1 MTQISSLQCH
11 QTWLAGKSTIKWR
24 FIYSIYIYYIFYI
37 YMVGFRGTPL
47 RNHSTGGQLE
57 PPADVWAKTQSA
69 KDTGSSAPVA
79 VGGIDRLPMFQGFRL
94 IGTPRICFSICF
106 NIPLETLAFY
116 WIYSLCCP
124 LLGSIEY
131 INSRMGLSSSLR

>member
-1 MTQISSLQCH
+1 M
-11 QTWLAGKSTIKWR
+11 
-24 FIYSIYIYYIFYI
+24 YIYIYYYILYVCIYVYILYYLYI
-37 YMVGFRGTPL
+37 YMVDFRGTPL

-57 PPADVWAKTQSA
+57 PPAGAWAKTQSA

-106 NIPLETLAFY
+106 NIPLETLVFY
-116 WIYSLCCP
+116 WIYSCVVPYWVVL
-124 LLGSIEY
+124 
-131 INSRMGLSSSLR
+131 NTRMGLSSSLL